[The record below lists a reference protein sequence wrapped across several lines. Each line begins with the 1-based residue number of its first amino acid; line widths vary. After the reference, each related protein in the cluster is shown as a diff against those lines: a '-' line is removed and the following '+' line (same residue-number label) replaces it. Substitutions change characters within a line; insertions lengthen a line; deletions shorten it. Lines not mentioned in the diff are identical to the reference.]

1 MMSLIK
7 MMLLL
12 AQMMTLNDNNIVYK
26 YEFVWRLDY
35 WLVSD
40 RAADK
45 VEKSEMVDSG
55 ERQDHTPTLLEID
68 LA

>member
-1 MMSLIK
+1 MI
-7 MMLLL
+7 
-12 AQMMTLNDNNIVYK
+12 LNDDNIVYK
-26 YEFVWRLDY
+26 YEFVWGLDY

-45 VEKSEMVDSG
+45 VLKSEMVDSG
-55 ERQDHTPTLLEID
+55 KRQDHTPTLLEID

>member
-1 MMSLIK
+1 MK
-7 MMLLL
+7 MLLL
-12 AQMMTLNDNNIVYK
+12 LTAMMILNDDNIVYK
-26 YEFVWRLDY
+26 YEFVWGLDY

-45 VEKSEMVDSG
+45 VLKSEMVDSG
-55 ERQDHTPTLLEID
+55 KRQDHTPTLLEID

>member
-1 MMSLIK
+1 
-7 MMLLL
+7 
-12 AQMMTLNDNNIVYK
+12 MTLNDNNIVYK